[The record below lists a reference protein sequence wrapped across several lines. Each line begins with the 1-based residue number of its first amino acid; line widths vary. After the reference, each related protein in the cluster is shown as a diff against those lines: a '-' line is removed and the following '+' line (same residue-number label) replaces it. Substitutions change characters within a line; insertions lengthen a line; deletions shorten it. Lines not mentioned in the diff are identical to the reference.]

1 MMASAC
7 CSIDSSSRRSPK
19 RHVSAFAHE
28 QQDVSERRTPSSQPC
43 VVERLDL
50 GEQFNRWKLLQQLLE
65 AEADAGDINE
75 VLFRV
80 MKSFLDVPRPLKI
93 KDANGITRSNTSP
106 LINDEKKMIIQSL
119 LDFSSEEGDGSE
131 IDSGIRSVPAF
142 TDGTDCIAD
151 SNQVMKIVEKL
162 LPDPVEDEDAYKTCW
177 DVVMEMYGKEAV
189 KSEEMEGSKEWR
201 ARCAVAR
208 VLIHYDFLEAG
219 IVEDASVFL
228 GTE

>member
-28 QQDVSERRTPSSQPC
+28 QQDMSERDPSSQPC

-151 SNQVMKIVEKL
+151 SNQVIEIVEKL
-162 LPDPVEDEDAYKTCW
+162 LPDPLEDEDAHKTCW

-189 KSEEMEGSKEWR
+189 KSDEMEGSKEWR

-219 IVEDASVFL
+219 IVEDARVFL